1 MRSLES
7 HREKQLQIILKIT
20 DFGLK
25 SHGNCIQSFSQQQIQ
40 NTHTYVHTDKMKGIS
55 KLRCI
60 SVYMKYFINKTNFAL
75 KKRIISRSEI
85 TDYFYLNMVPHIY
98 QSLMF
103 VTFTFTEF
111 DYLFKREKQ
120 LYCLHSSLYNDY

>member
-1 MRSLES
+1 
-7 HREKQLQIILKIT
+7 
-20 DFGLK
+20 
-25 SHGNCIQSFSQQQIQ
+25 
-40 NTHTYVHTDKMKGIS
+40 MKGIS

-111 DYLFKREKQ
+111 DHLFKREKQ